1 MDESCQI
8 WMSHVKYGWV
18 MSNMNE
24 LCHIWMSH
32 VTHEW
37 VTSHIHIWICHI
49 LICRLC
55 SDVNRFITSNMNYFV
70 VTDWWVTSHL
80 NESCHIWMGRIET
93 LQVNTSRPHMQVVR
107 RWNQINNERIVRFGV
122 DVNECY
128 PEWFNRVG
136 VNIYII
142 YIDLYKC
149 ICL

>member
-1 MDESCQI
+1 
-8 WMSHVKYGWV
+8 
-18 MSNMNE
+18 
-24 LCHIWMSH
+24 
-32 VTHEW
+32 
-37 VTSHIHIWICHI
+37 
-49 LICRLC
+49 
-55 SDVNRFITSNMNYFV
+55 
-70 VTDWWVTSHL
+70 
-80 NESCHIWMGRIET
+80 MGRIET